1 MLLKIKRLL
10 LLRICF
16 NNAKHVSFTS
26 ANGRWGPIPD
36 NETETSLQQDFSSKN
51 CRIPV
56 GGITG
61 LPAKLACS

>member
-36 NETETSLQQDFSSKN
+36 NETETQQELPDLLH
-51 CRIPV
+51 I
-56 GGITG
+56 GIAAPLGNAAPPKSVT
-61 LPAKLACS
+61 L